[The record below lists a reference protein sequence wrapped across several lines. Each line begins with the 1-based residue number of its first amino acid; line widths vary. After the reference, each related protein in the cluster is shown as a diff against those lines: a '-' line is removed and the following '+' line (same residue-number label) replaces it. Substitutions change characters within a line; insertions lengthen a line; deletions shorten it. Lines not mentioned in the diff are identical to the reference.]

1 MAEEVPPAV
10 AQEERRAGRVTTEP
24 GEIEEAEETGAAKGA
39 QGVLALSVGDA
50 FKVIGKK
57 FAGLL
62 QGGITGK
69 IITVDID
76 DSTIRIVETRRGEV
90 KKWASLA
97 IPAPTEEETGAPPDP
112 RGLSALIKQ
121 TMASAG
127 IKTNRVVAS
136 ISGLYSVNRFVP
148 LTSLPQRPTLQESV
162 SMVIKETMPLTEDKL
177 YFSWYNLPV
186 SQEQTGRVLI
196 LGVPRNVV
204 DYRMRALK
212 NIGISPRS
220 LEPRAMA
227 LARVVGREQAVILNI
242 EPTSF
247 NIIIVINN
255 VPEVMRTIAWES
267 SGLGWDEKAEHL
279 ATSLELTRDYFNGR
293 HPGLLN
299 PDTPLFITGQL
310 SGDLPLVDRLRAR
323 VNCPVESLAP
333 PLQCPAHLPV
343 SQFAVNLGLAMKGVV
358 ADGAEGGQAQFDVNI
373 LPEAYR
379 PWRPSAKQVYSTVLI
394 VAAIALVFPLFQLT
408 TDAMGKTADLQR
420 QFNAIDTQLQIKSAE
435 IKRREPLQKATN
447 EYKQILDLGGNI
459 TADLEIISGEA
470 QKLGVKV
477 VSVTH
482 EGIKINV
489 DAEAPS
495 YTAFREYIAALEKN
509 GRFSSPVPPPE
520 GYPYTTKGTI
530 KLESRSGQP
539 VAKVEPAKPAATTPA
554 KTTTPATQK

>member
-39 QGVLALSVGDA
+39 QGVLALSIGDA
-50 FKVIGKK
+50 FKVIGKR

-62 QGGITGK
+62 QGGMTAK
-69 IITVDID
+69 VVTVDID

-97 IPAPTEEETGAPPDP
+97 IPAPTEEEAAAPPDP
-112 RGLSALIKQ
+112 RALSALIKQ

-136 ISGLYSVNRFVP
+136 ISGLYSVSRFIP
-148 LTSLPQRPTLQESV
+148 LSSLPPRPSLQESV

-177 YFSWYNLPV
+177 YFSWYNLP
-186 SQEQTGRVLI
+186 SGQEEPGRMLI

-227 LARVVGREQAVILNI
+227 LARVVNREQAVILNI

-247 NIIIVINN
+247 DIIIVMSK

-267 SGLGWDEKAEHL
+267 NGLGWDEKAEHL

-310 SGDLPLVDRLRAR
+310 SGDLPLVERVSAR
-323 VNCPVESLAP
+323 VNYPVENLAP
-333 PLQCPAHLPV
+333 PLQYPLHLPV

-358 ADGAEGGQAQFDVNI
+358 ADGAEGGQVQFDVNI

-394 VAAIALVFPLFQLT
+394 VAVMALVFPLFQLT

-420 QFNAIDTQLQIKSAE
+420 QFNAIDVQLQIKKAE
-435 IKRREPLQKATN
+435 IQRREPLQKAIN
-447 EYKQILDLGGNI
+447 EHKQILDLGGNI
-459 TADLEIISGEA
+459 VGDLAVINGEA
-470 QKLGVKV
+470 EKLGVRV

-482 EGIKINV
+482 EGIKIDV
-489 DAEAPS
+489 SAEAPS
-495 YTAFREYIAALEKN
+495 YLAFREYITALEES
-509 GRFSSPVPPPE
+509 GRFTSPVPPPE
-520 GYPYTTKGTI
+520 GYPYTTKGII
-530 KLESRSGQP
+530 KLESRSGKP

>member
-1 MAEEVPPAV
+1 MAEEV
-10 AQEERRAGRVTTEP
+10 RVTTEP

-39 QGVLALSVGDA
+39 HGVLALSVGDA

-62 QGGITGK
+62 QGGMTGK
-69 IITVDID
+69 VVTVDID

-97 IPAPTEEETGAPPDP
+97 IPAPTKEEAAAPPDP
-112 RGLSALIKQ
+112 RALSAFIKQ

-148 LTSLPQRPTLQESV
+148 STSLPQRPTLQESV

-177 YFSWYNLPV
+177 YFSWYNLPG
-186 SQEQTGRVLI
+186 SQEQPGRMLI

-227 LARVVGREQAVILNI
+227 LARVVNREQAVILNI

-247 NIIIVINN
+247 DIIIVINN

-310 SGDLPLVDRLRAR
+310 SGDLLLVDRLKGR

-358 ADGAEGGQAQFDVNI
+358 ADGAEGGQVQFDVNI
-373 LPEAYR
+373 LPEAYQ
-379 PWRPSAKQVYSTVLI
+379 PWRPSAKQIYTTILI

-420 QFNAIDTQLQIKSAE
+420 KLTAVDNQMLMKKLE
-435 IKRREPLQKATN
+435 IQRREPFQKAIA
-447 EYKQILDLGGNI
+447 EYQQILDLGGNI
-459 TADLEIISGEA
+459 TGDLEIINGEA

-482 EGIKINV
+482 EGINIGVN
-489 DAEAPS
+489 AQAPS
-495 YTAFREYIAALEKN
+495 YTAFREYITALEKS
-509 GRFSSPVPPPE
+509 GRFTSPVPPPE
-520 GYPYTTKGTI
+520 GYPYTTSGII
-530 KLESRSGQP
+530 KLESQSGNP
-539 VAKVEPAKPAATTPA
+539 VPKI
-554 KTTTPATQK
+554 